1 MNSSTTSGSRRSL
14 ASDAKFHATRALGQG
29 ASLVGRTA
37 ASRRRATLAPGRFT
51 VLTVNWNTV
60 DYLRTVVD
68 AIRRFSPEG
77 TEIVVVDNASRDESR
92 AYLRDAP
99 VRSLK
104 VPINLGHGPAMDLA
118 TGLVRTEYFATLD
131 VDAFPV
137 SPDWLDVLRS
147 HLDAGNAVVGGRLY
161 RNFAHPSMLAMRTA
175 TFRERRHT
183 FIRSS
188 WRSSEDF
195 VHGVS
200 WDVAERISMREAP
213 RVALIEPSEVRGPG
227 VIGTVYGGIVYHNG
241 VSAHGTESN
250 RVEGRTAWTEACE
263 RFLGPS

>member
-1 MNSSTTSGSRRSL
+1 MV
-14 ASDAKFHATRALGQG
+14 SDAKFHATRMLGKA
-29 ASLVGRTA
+29 ASRVGRTIA
-37 ASRRRATLAPGRFT
+37 NRRREPLSPDRFT
-51 VLTVNWNTV
+51 VLTVNWNTL
-60 DYLRTVVD
+60 DYLRTVID
-68 AIRRFSPEG
+68 AIQRFSPAG
-77 TEIVVVDNASRDESR
+77 TEIVVVDNASRDGSR
-92 AYLRDAP
+92 AFLDEAP

-104 VPINLGHGPAMDLA
+104 VPVNLGHGPALDLA

-137 SPDWLDVLRS
+137 SPDWLEVLRG

-161 RNFAHPSMLAMRTA
+161 RNFAHPSMLAMRTT
-175 TFRERRHT
+175 TFRERGHS
-183 FIRSS
+183 FIRSG

-200 WDVAERISMREAP
+200 WDVGERISMREAP
-213 RVALIEPSEVRGPG
+213 RVALIEASEVRGPG

-241 VSAHGTESN
+241 VSAHGKEAN
-250 RVEGRTAWTEACE
+250 RVEGRTAWAEACT